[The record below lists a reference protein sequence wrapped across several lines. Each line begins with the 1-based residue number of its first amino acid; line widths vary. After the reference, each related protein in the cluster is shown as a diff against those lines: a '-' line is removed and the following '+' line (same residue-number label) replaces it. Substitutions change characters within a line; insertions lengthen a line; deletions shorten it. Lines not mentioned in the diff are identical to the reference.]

1 MKKAILILSALTIVS
16 CKTDNNS
23 STNSIEGEKNS
34 IENTENS
41 VKTESGKSLP
51 KFATLKEMLEDSG
64 DFNEEVGTL
73 KYLSLDENKL
83 HVQVSKPILENDLE
97 SVKNEIV
104 KRDIVY
110 VAFQT
115 FAQTDIN
122 ELTITSIPD
131 SSDNPKKYFEKYKQ
145 TVKIDREK
153 AKTILKKYLESEDFS
168 ILYEEQN
175 GMWLPSKNFS
185 VLKFEKLNEVYSEMT
200 EK

>member
-1 MKKAILILSALTIVS
+1 MKKAILFLSTLLIVS
-16 CKTDNNS
+16 CKTDNKSDEKVNQ
-23 STNSIEGEKNS
+23 TNKVNVE
-34 IENTENS
+34 
-41 VKTESGKSLP
+41 KSLP
-51 KFATLKEMLEDSG
+51 KFATLKGMFEDAS
-64 DFNEEVGTL
+64 DFDEEVGTL
-73 KYLSLDENKL
+73 KFISLDENNL

-115 FAQTDIN
+115 FAQTNIN

-131 SSDNPKKYFEKYKQ
+131 SNENPKQYFEKYKQ

-153 AKTILKKYLESEDFS
+153 AKSILSKYLETEDFS

-175 GMWLPSKNFS
+175 GIWVPSKSFS
-185 VLKFEKLNEVYSEMT
+185 VLKFKKLDDVFNDMT
-200 EK
+200 KK

>member
-1 MKKAILILSALTIVS
+1 MKKSILILSTLIIVS

-23 STNSIEGEKNS
+23 LKNNIEEEKNTK
-34 IENTENS
+34 INTETEN
-41 VKTESGKSLP
+41 KAESGKSLP
-51 KFATLKEMLEDSG
+51 KFTTLKEMLEDSG

-73 KYLSLDENKL
+73 KFISLDKNKL

-110 VAFQT
+110 VAFQA

-131 SSDNPKKYFEKYKQ
+131 SNDNPKKYFEKYKQ
-145 TVKIDREK
+145 TVKIDREQ
-153 AKTILKKYLESEDFS
+153 AKVILKKYLNSEDFS

-175 GMWLPSKNFS
+175 GIWFPSKNFS
-185 VLKFEKLNEVYSEMT
+185 VLKFEKLNEVYT
-200 EK
+200 EISKK